1 MEIDSSRNSAHNQH
15 VNCKMSIVVLLLLA
29 LGAIS
34 VFVAP
39 AAAQGCAMCQTVLPH
54 AAEPIARGM
63 FWCVL
68 LLLAAPFAVSA
79 SIGGWLFY
87 QYWRHQQSAREQSL
101 TTEVISLHPAK
112 QNS

>member
-1 MEIDSSRNSAHNQH
+1 
-15 VNCKMSIVVLLLLA
+15 MSIVVLMLLA

-34 VFVAP
+34 VFTEP
-39 AAAQGCAMCQTVLPH
+39 AAAQGCAMCQTVLPN

-68 LLLAAPFAVSA
+68 LLLAAPFVVSA

-87 QYWRHQQSAREQSL
+87 QYWRHQQSTRKQSL
-101 TTEVISLHPAK
+101 AAEVISLHPAK
-112 QNS
+112 QNQ